1 MTIQTNSTSLSSP
14 AGTQSASRF
23 QRWQQQG
30 YFFRLVAICTILFG
44 ASLHLCRLVL
54 GDAITFAYI
63 VTPTLDHFFIIPI
76 AYAGITGLLSWRRM
90 EFRNGWHKAF
100 LGFLVFYMVVSLPF
114 HIITYFTNSIAHI
127 SGFPRWYSVLL
138 LPFYA
143 LALLALWT
151 LQFKPAATDAH

>member
-1 MTIQTNSTSLSSP
+1 MTTYPDTPTTTPTRQAPSSWW
-14 AGTQSASRF
+14 ARF
-23 QRWQQQG
+23 QQQG
-30 YFFRLVAICTILFG
+30 YFFRAVAICTILFG
-44 ASLHLCRLVL
+44 VSLHLCRLVL

-100 LGFLVFYMVVSLPF
+100 LGFLVFYMIVSLPI
-114 HIITYFTNSIAHI
+114 HLTTYFTHSIEHI

-138 LPFYA
+138 QPFYV
-143 LALLALWT
+143 LALIALWS
-151 LQFKPAATDAH
+151 LQFKPAATAAH